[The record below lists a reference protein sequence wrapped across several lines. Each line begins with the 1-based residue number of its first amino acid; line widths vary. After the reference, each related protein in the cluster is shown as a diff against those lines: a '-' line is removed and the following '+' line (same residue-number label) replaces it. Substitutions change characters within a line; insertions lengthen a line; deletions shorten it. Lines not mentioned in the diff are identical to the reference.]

1 MSSQYVDGAIIK
13 LTAKDI
19 LVLMQALRIAAE
31 EGSLFEYANQHH
43 INQLRDTRS
52 TRRSAASLSRVI
64 PKSPSRA

>member
-31 EGSLFEYANQHH
+31 EGSLFEYANRHH
-43 INQLRDTRS
+43 INQLRER
-52 TRRSAASLSRVI
+52 LSNA
-64 PKSPSRA
+64 K

>member
-31 EGSLFEYANQHH
+31 EGGLFEYANQHH
-43 INQLRDTRS
+43 INQLRERLS
-52 TRRSAASLSRVI
+52 SA
-64 PKSPSRA
+64 K